1 MPEDRKNE
9 ITEIAMAV
17 ALAVSAQEKDS
28 VSKTNVK
35 LLGTV
40 AGILISFAAL
50 HSIYFMPS
58 IREDTRLIV
67 NERVE
72 RLEVEKVDVDV
83 FQMVL
88 SRLDAIDRKLEQ
100 R

>member
-1 MPEDRKNE
+1 MPESRRNE
-9 ITEIAMAV
+9 ITEIATAV

-28 VSKTNVK
+28 VSKNNVK

-40 AGILISFAAL
+40 AGILISFAAI

-72 RLEVEKVDVDV
+72 RVEREKVSVDV

-88 SRLDAIDRKLEQ
+88 ERLTSIERKLDAR
-100 R
+100 

>member
-1 MPEDRKNE
+1 MQASKNE

-17 ALAVSAQEKDS
+17 ALAVSVQEKDS
-28 VSKTNVK
+28 MAKTNVK
-35 LLGTV
+35 LLGTI

-58 IREDTRLIV
+58 IREDTRAII

-72 RLEVEKVDVDV
+72 RIEREKVDVDV

-88 SRLDAIDRKLEQ
+88 ERLTSIERKLDK